1 MTTYARNVN
10 NQAIDVVTADPTTL
24 FHADVAAQF
33 IVVPD
38 GTETGAKLTNGIWT
52 NPAPYVAPVVPV
64 VHPTVDI
71 PTFMNLFTL
80 QEQLAI
86 EGSTDPMVVTMWK
99 RFSDPRVQSVNL
111 NLGSIQGALEYLS
124 VTMQEPALT
133 PTNATYIQP
142 TRIAQINTGTPQ

>member
-10 NQAIDVVTADPTTL
+10 NQAVDVITTDPATT
-24 FHADVAAQF
+24 FHADIAAQF
-33 IVVPD
+33 IIVPN
-38 GTETGAKLTNGIWT
+38 GTETGATLANGVWE
-52 NPAPYVAPVVPV
+52 NPAPYVAPVIPV

-86 EGSTDPMVVTMWK
+86 EGSTDPMVVMMWK

-111 NLGSIQGALEYLS
+111 NLASIQGALEYLS
-124 VTMQEPALT
+124 VTMQQPATT
-133 PTNATYIQP
+133 PPSTYILP
-142 TRIAQINTGTPQ
+142 TRIPAILTGVPH